1 MHEASIT
8 KSILDTV
15 LGIITEKNVKETV
28 IAVHVTVGVCQ
39 GMVPESMQMFFDME
53 KPGTPLENAELVV
66 TGPIDF
72 QPLHFGVGVSPDD
85 YPIDG
90 SGADTGPGARRAV
103 VALAGGHRQ
112 LHVV

>member
-39 GMVPESMQMFFDME
+39 GMVPESMQMFFDMQ
-53 KPGTPLENAELVV
+53 KPDTPFEHADLIVTVQRMEAHCPQCDTDHELEIPVMFCSDS
-66 TGPIDF
+66 TGE
-72 QPLHFGVGVSPDD
+72 
-85 YPIDG
+85 
-90 SGADTGPGARRAV
+90 
-103 VALAGGHRQ
+103 
-112 LHVV
+112 